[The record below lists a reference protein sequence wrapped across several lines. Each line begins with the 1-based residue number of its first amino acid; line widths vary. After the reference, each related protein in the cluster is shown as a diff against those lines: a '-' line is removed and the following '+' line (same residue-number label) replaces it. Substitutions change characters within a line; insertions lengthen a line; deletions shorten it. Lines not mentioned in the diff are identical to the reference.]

1 MPLYEYLCAD
11 CKARFEV
18 LTSYEASQ
26 SDTVVCATCHGTRVR
41 KLLSVV
47 ARTRHSGGG
56 DDFGDFG
63 GDDFGGDDFDDGD
76 DMGGGGCSCGGG
88 ACGCGN

>member
-1 MPLYEYLCAD
+1 MPLYEYLCSD

-18 LTSYEASQ
+18 LTSYKASQ

-47 ARTRHSGGG
+47 AKTRRGGG
-56 DDFGDFG
+56 SDDFGDFG
-63 GDDFGGDDFDDGD
+63 GDDFGGGDFDDGD
-76 DMGGGGCSCGGG
+76 DMGGGGCSCGGS
-88 ACGCGN
+88 CSCGN